1 MPRGR
6 KNLQEMEVGTKHVK
20 NVVNSGAKPA
30 EPMPKLTNNIPDGQT
45 SGWEDLGGPTPQDY
59 KPDNDSAKLKDPAAI
74 LAQVR
79 DVVNRGAGKAD
90 AMQKLAKGAVKE
102 SSEDDEDYEVEDEDF
117 DYDEDVED
125 TDEVEDDDA
134 VEEASSYQEDD
145 EEEDDEEEDEDEDS
159 SKDKKEDKKEKAKK
173 KAKEV
178 EEQIEVIENQIEED
192 VEALLS
198 GEELSEEFK
207 FKAKTVFEAAL
218 NARTEQ
224 IEEAIIAKYEEQL
237 AEEIE
242 VIAESLTE
250 RVDAYLEYVAQE
262 WLEENAIA
270 IEQGLRS
277 EMTESFLE
285 NLKELFENHYVSI
298 PEERYD
304 VLETMAE
311 KLDEMET
318 KLNEQIERNIT
329 LNKRLAESVTDV
341 IFSDVSEGLAV
352 SQKDKLA
359 SLAENVEFDSE
370 EEYREKLVALKESY
384 FPSNSAGTHRNTQD
398 YLVEDTNDYSPY
410 NTPSGTMGIY
420 LSALERVS
428 KK

>member
-6 KNLQEMEVGTKHVK
+6 KNLQEMEVGTSHVK

-30 EPMPKLTNNIPDGQT
+30 EPMPKLTTGIPDGQKA
-45 SGWEDLGGPTPQDY
+45 GWEDLGGPTPQDY

-90 AMQKLAKGAVKE
+90 PMQTLAKGAVKE
-102 SSEDDEDYEVEDEDF
+102 
-117 DYDEDVED
+117 
-125 TDEVEDDDA
+125 TAEDDDDYEEVDDEV
-134 VEEASSYQEDD
+134 VEYDEDD
-145 EEEDDEEEDEDEDS
+145 EELEEATHCDDDMEDEDEDDDNTEDEDD
-159 SKDKKEDKKEKAKK
+159 DKVKNKKAKK
-173 KAKEV
+173 KEKMQ
-178 EEQIEVIENQIEED
+178 EEIEEIESQIEED

-224 IEEAIIAKYEEQL
+224 IEEAIIVKYEEQL
-237 AEEIE
+237 VEEIQA
-242 VIAESLTE
+242 IAESLTE
-250 RVDAYLEYVAQE
+250 RVDSYLEYVSQE
-262 WLEENAIA
+262 WIEENSLA
-270 IEQGLRS
+270 IEQGLRA
-277 EMTESFLE
+277 EMTESFLV

-304 VLETMAE
+304 VIESMVD

-318 KLNEQIERNIT
+318 KLNEQIERNVT

-341 IFSDVSEGLAV
+341 IFSEISEGLAL

-359 SLAENVEFDSE
+359 SLVENVEFDSE

-384 FPSNSAGTHRNTQD
+384 FHSNAVTHRNTQD
-398 YLVEDTNDYSPY
+398 YLVEDTNDYSPHS
-410 NTPSGTMGIY
+410 TPSGTMGIY
-420 LSALERVS
+420 LTALERVS